1 MPSSQ
6 QSASTNA
13 TWLLTDGHAGN
24 LRQAEAL
31 ARALGVED
39 AYAPALQPRAPW
51 RWLAPR
57 CLPGTGHGLGPAFH
71 AALASPP
78 ALAIGCG
85 RQGALASRLLRQR
98 GSRAV
103 QILDPRIDPRHWD
116 LVIAP
121 QHDGLRGANVI
132 TMLGSLNP
140 VDDAWLADAAARFPA
155 LMALPHPRVVLLV
168 GAPTRHAPWS
178 AAALQT
184 HLEALRQRVHSE
196 GGSLLA
202 TVSRRTPSTVI
213 DLLRAQLRDV
223 PGLLWDGHGDNPYP
237 GLLACADTLVCTP
250 DSVNMLSEA
259 CATHAPVQVLEA
271 DCADGKIAAFLDAL
285 HERGRIN
292 DNHATS
298 PRPLPILP
306 LRETTRVAGE
316 VRRRLGLDR
325 SCATGVSSR

>member
-39 AYAPALQPRAPW
+39 AYAPTLQPRAPW

-57 CLPGTGHGLGPAFH
+57 CLPGAGHGLGPAFH
-71 AALASPP
+71 AALATPP

-259 CATHAPVQVLEA
+259 CATHAVVEVMPFRA
-271 DCADGKIAAFLDAL
+271 SGRIALFLDRLRVL
-285 HERGRIN
+285 HRIRDPGSTAN
-292 DNHATS
+292 TEVT
-298 PRPLPILP
+298 P
-306 LRETTRVAGE
+306 LRETARIAELLQAWLETPRA
-316 VRRRLGLDR
+316 
-325 SCATGVSSR
+325 APA

>member
-39 AYAPALQPRAPW
+39 AYAPTLQPRAPW

-57 CLPGTGHGLGPAFH
+57 CLPGAGHGLGPAFH
-71 AALASPP
+71 AALATPP

-237 GLLACADTLVCTP
+237 GLLACADTLV
-250 DSVNMLSEA
+250 
-259 CATHAPVQVLEA
+259 
-271 DCADGKIAAFLDAL
+271 
-285 HERGRIN
+285 
-292 DNHATS
+292 
-298 PRPLPILP
+298 
-306 LRETTRVAGE
+306 
-316 VRRRLGLDR
+316 
-325 SCATGVSSR
+325 